1 MKINGELNDQF
12 MGDEY
17 YSSVIVGLFSDERDT
32 SFIIML
38 SIGLGLITYE
48 LVVFYF
54 QIMCRMNA

>member
-1 MKINGELNDQF
+1 

-48 LVVFYF
+48 
-54 QIMCRMNA
+54 